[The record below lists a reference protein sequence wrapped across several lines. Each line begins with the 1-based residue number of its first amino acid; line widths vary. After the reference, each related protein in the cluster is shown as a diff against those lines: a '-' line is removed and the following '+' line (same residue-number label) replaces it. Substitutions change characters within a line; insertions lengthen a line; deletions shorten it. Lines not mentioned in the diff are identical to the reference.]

1 MEEAIMTPREK
12 RDIEALSAQ
21 KLTKSS
27 EILERAK
34 KVLLSPQ
41 VTGPFRAPK
50 SLAFVKEAR
59 GSRIVDFDG
68 NEYVDVTM
76 AYGPLILGHSHP
88 VVVEAVEGAIRNGT
102 VYAIAHEKEVRWAEL
117 MVDAIPCAE
126 RVAFTNSGTEAT
138 MHALKVARARTGK
151 DRIAKFEG
159 GYHGIHDYAQV
170 SSILATQMGS
180 LEDPESVPDT
190 PGIPSA
196 AVEQVLTLSY
206 QQPASLDKI
215 RKHRDELAA
224 VIVEPVPSSFPV
236 DMSDFLRELREVTRD
251 CGVPLIFDEVISGFR
266 LGFGGAQ
273 ERFGITPDIATY
285 GKVMGGGFPAGA
297 IAGSVDMLQPLITSG
312 DALRDLEEK
321 VLIIGT
327 FSGNPVSAS
336 AGSAVIEYL
345 RDHPEVYT
353 HIDGLADR
361 IKREVHAYCTNEGL
375 PFRLIGLGSWF
386 LPHFVEGEPKN
397 ARDLRGLDNLLR
409 GEILGNYMRY
419 HGVYMPDLHTV
430 FTSAVHTEE
439 DGDRIVEAFKN
450 SLRDM
455 REDGLF

>member
-1 MEEAIMTPREK
+1 MTPREK

-59 GSRIVDFDG
+59 GSRIIDFDG